1 MFDPLRA
8 KAKVILYTTVAFLF
22 GLGLASGLGWTG
34 PSFAMPTVNSA
45 PQVAQERIQPALDL
59 SDAFAAIAETVTPAV
74 VRIEVKTTRPMRSLR
89 MPEIPEPFRQFFDLP
104 EGDRQDHPPVPQFAG
119 GSGFII
125 SEDGYILTNHHVVRD
140 ADRITV
146 YLQDRRYYE
155 ATVVGSDPTTDI
167 AVIKIDETGLPTL
180 SLGSSAE
187 ARVGEWVLAVG
198 NPGFGGAAELD
209 YTVTAGI
216 ISAKGRPLS
225 LLRSQLRQNPAFAD
239 SLWRYAI
246 EDFIQTDAVINRG
259 NSGGPMVNLRGQV
272 IGINSAIVTPT
283 GYYLG
288 YGFAIP
294 IDLARR
300 VMEDLI
306 EYGRVRRAWLGVSIE
321 EVSLEH
327 KDYYGLPQVA
337 GVVVQDVTEGAPAD
351 KAGVRQKDIIYS
363 VDGTVVDH
371 PSHLQALIAQ
381 RRPGDEV
388 TLRIYRK
395 GGRTKDIR
403 VRLGEA
409 PITPSAEAAPEPE
422 ARAEEKLGIE
432 VTDLTPELAQQL
444 GYEEAE
450 GVVISRVAPRGPA
463 DRQAVGPGWR
473 ILEINDQRVRN
484 TDDVKKIL
492 SDVKDGDVVSLL
504 LEDPDGNT
512 RFVLVRA
519 SG

>member
-34 PSFAMPTVNSA
+34 PSFAMPTVSSV
-45 PQVAQERIQPALDL
+45 PQVDQDRIQPALDL
-59 SDAFAAIAETVTPAV
+59 SDAFAAIAEAVTPAV
-74 VRIEVKTTRPMRSLR
+74 VRIEVKTNRPMRSLR
-89 MPEIPEPFRQFFDLP
+89 MPEIPEPFRQFFDMP
-104 EGDRQDHPPVPQFAG
+104 EGGQDHPPVPQFAG

-140 ADRITV
+140 ADKITV
-146 YLQDRRYYE
+146 YLQDRRYYD

-187 ARVGEWVLAVG
+187 ARVGEWVLAIG
-198 NPGFGGAAELD
+198 NPGFGGVTELD

-216 ISAKGRPLS
+216 ISAKGRPLR
-225 LLRSQLRQNPAFAD
+225 LLRSELQQNPAFGD
-239 SLWRYAI
+239 SLANYAI

-288 YGFAIP
+288 YGFAVP
-294 IDLARR
+294 IDLAKR

-306 EYGRVRRAWLGVSIE
+306 EYGHVRRAWLGVAIE
-321 EVSLEH
+321 PVSLEH

-337 GVVVQDVTEGAPAD
+337 GVVVQSVTKGAPAD
-351 KAGVRQKDIIYS
+351 KAGLRQGDIIYT

-381 RRPGDEV
+381 RRPGEEV

-395 GGRTKDIR
+395 GGETKEIR

-409 PITPSAEAAPEPE
+409 PISPEAAPPPE
-422 ARAEEKLGIE
+422 AAPRAEEKLGIE
-432 VTDLTPELAQQL
+432 VTNLTPELAQQL
-444 GYEEAE
+444 GYEEAK
-450 GVVISRVAPRGPA
+450 GVVISRVTPRGPA

-473 ILEINDQRVRN
+473 ILEINDERVRS
-484 TDDVKKIL
+484 TDDVKEIL
-492 SDVKDGDVVSLL
+492 SDVKEGDVVSLL